1 MNIILGKIIVIFFL
15 ILIDVFFGYWF
26 KFNYN
31 LLNNVKFTSKY
42 SFINRI
48 NYIIT
53 NYEKHQDIMHY
64 MMFNIF
70 IFLLIIQIIKQ
81 PSKDETTTESTN
93 EINNSS
99 VPVYKY

>member
-1 MNIILGKIIVIFFL
+1 MNIILGKIIVIFLL

-42 SFINRI
+42 SLLNKI

-53 NYEKHQDIMHY
+53 NYKKHQDILQY

-70 IFLLIIQIIKQ
+70 IFILIIQIIKQ
-81 PSKDETTTESTN
+81 PSKNESTN

-99 VPVYKY
+99 VSQPINKY